1 MDGSR
6 TDDKIIRDYNDS
18 LREYRVNQAKNNI
31 EKIKKILIKFE
42 DIINSA
48 FFEYIADENIK
59 IGIIKSRDKQLE
71 MIDNLN
77 KVIETN
83 GEFKIWNF
91 QKLKRNLKSHQIKEF
106 VIIVNMMTN
115 RSVNVLLNGD
125 FIQHASILL
134 GMH

>member
-83 GEFKIWNF
+83 GEFKI
-91 QKLKRNLKSHQIKEF
+91 
-106 VIIVNMMTN
+106 
-115 RSVNVLLNGD
+115 
-125 FIQHASILL
+125 
-134 GMH
+134 

>member
-18 LREYRVNQAKNNI
+18 LREYRVNQAKNDI
-31 EKIKKILIKFE
+31 EEIKKNLIKFE
-42 DIINSA
+42 DIINSV

-59 IGIIKSRDKQLE
+59 IGIIKSRDRQLE

-83 GEFKIWNF
+83 GEFKI
-91 QKLKRNLKSHQIKEF
+91 
-106 VIIVNMMTN
+106 
-115 RSVNVLLNGD
+115 
-125 FIQHASILL
+125 
-134 GMH
+134 